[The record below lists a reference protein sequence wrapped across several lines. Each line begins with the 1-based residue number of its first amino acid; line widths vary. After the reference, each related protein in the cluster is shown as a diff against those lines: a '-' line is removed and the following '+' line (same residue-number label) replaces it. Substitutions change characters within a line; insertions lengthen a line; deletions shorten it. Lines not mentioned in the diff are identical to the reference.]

1 MHVLCYRGRASHR
14 SQTIQYHD
22 PSEAQTEVDEVQIET
37 LTTRGCPLFDY
48 LAVFVSLSHWHSSQ
62 SPPPQALLLLPPR
75 LLGVAPLPP
84 AAECQG
90 SAQQA
95 GDII

>member
-1 MHVLCYRGRASHR
+1 
-14 SQTIQYHD
+14 
-22 PSEAQTEVDEVQIET
+22 
-37 LTTRGCPLFDY
+37 
-48 LAVFVSLSHWHSSQ
+48 
-62 SPPPQALLLLPPR
+62 LLLPPR